1 MANPW
6 LAVSAGIGCIGVA
19 LGALGAHLLTV
30 VKPEQ
35 FDLANRYHLIHAV
48 VLVAMSLTLTPETGT
63 ARQLVMLGFVVGT
76 ALFCGALYLSS
87 LGLSGPRLAPAG
99 GSILILSW
107 LALAISALRS

>member
-35 FDLANRYHLIHAV
+35 FDLANRYHLIHAA
-48 VLVAMSLTLTPETGT
+48 VLVALSLTLAPEPGMP
-63 ARQLVMLGFVVGT
+63 RQLIMLGFVIGT
-76 ALFCGALYLSS
+76 VLFCGALYLSS

-107 LALAISALRS
+107 LALAITALRS